1 MRCLAAFIKKEVTE
15 HIRTGKIAILGIIF
29 IMLGIMNP
37 AVAKLTPW
45 LLETMADTLAESGMT
60 VTDVTVSAL
69 DSWVQF
75 FKNLPMGLIAFILF
89 ESNSF
94 SKEYQ
99 SGTLV
104 LSLTKGLK
112 RGTVVTAKAIVIS
125 ILWSAL
131 YWLSFGITYAY
142 NAYFW
147 DNGIAQNLFFSV
159 VCGWLIGVFAVALMV
174 FFSTVTRSNTGVL
187 AGIGAVFVLSYLLSI
202 IPKLTEYLPT
212 RLLDG
217 NSLIYGKASPKDY
230 AAALILTLA
239 VTAAS
244 FIASIPIFNKKQL

>member
-1 MRCLAAFIKKEVTE
+1 MRCLSAFIKKEVTE
-15 HIRTGKIAILGIIF
+15 HIRSGRLAILGIIF

-37 AVAKLTPW
+37 AIAKLTPW

-60 VTDVTVSAL
+60 VTDVTISAL

-75 FKNLPMGLIAFILF
+75 FKNLPMAIIAFILF
-89 ESNSF
+89 ESSSF
-94 SKEYQ
+94 TSEYR

-112 RGTVVTAKAIVIS
+112 RHTVVIAKAFVIMT
-125 ILWSAL
+125 LWSFL

-147 DNGIAQNLFFSV
+147 DNGIAQSLLLSV
-159 VCGWLIGVFAVALMV
+159 VCGWMIGVFAVALMV
-174 FFSTVTRSNTGVL
+174 FFSTVARSNTGVL
-187 AGIGAVFVLSYLLSI
+187 VGTGAVFVLSYLLSV
-202 IPKLTEYLPT
+202 IPKLSEYLPT

-217 NSLIYGKASPKDY
+217 NSLIYGKATPKDY
-230 AAALILTLA
+230 AAALALTFA